1 MRNLYKLIISLAL
14 ISVMISC
21 KKDPKDADPSTDT
34 HAADRALMLTNIADE
49 SIIPSYSN
57 LNLSIDTFSNDIAV
71 FKTSPTLT
79 NLQTLRIS
87 WEKAYIAWQK
97 VELFDVGPANQYALR
112 NYANIYPANELI
124 INSNLL
130 DENTNLEISSNYA
143 AQGFPAFDYM
153 LNGLASTDDSIV
165 TLYTTASNAQ
175 LRLNYLTKLA
185 TQLSF
190 KVKQTLDLWNS
201 AYRADFIS
209 STSLKAG
216 SSTSMLIN
224 GYVMNYEKFIR
235 LGKFGIPSGA
245 VSTLLE
251 PTKVEGFYKK
261 DISQKLALAA
271 HQASVN
277 FFNGKSVKTGSIY
290 YGLAAYLNALD
301 AKDTQSNKLLSVALN
316 EQFDINN
323 NAILN
328 LNSDFYYLVN
338 NDNQKLI
345 DAFNELQKAVRILK
359 VDMTSA
365 MSITITY
372 TDNDGD

>member
-1 MRNLYKLIISLAL
+1 MANLYKLIISIAL

-34 HAADRALMLTNIADE
+34 HAVDRALMLTNITDE

-143 AQGFPAFDYM
+143 AQGFPAFDYL

-328 LNSDFYYLVN
+328 LNSNFYYLVN

>member
-130 DENTNLEISSNYA
+130 DVNTNLEISSNYA
-143 AQGFPAFDYM
+143 AQGFPAFDYL

-345 DAFNELQKAVRILK
+345 DTFNELQKAVRILK

>member
-1 MRNLYKLIISLAL
+1 
-14 ISVMISC
+14 MISC

-143 AQGFPAFDYM
+143 AQGFPAFDYL

-290 YGLAAYLNALD
+290 YGLAAYLNALE
-301 AKDTQSNKLLSVALN
+301 AKDTQTNKLLSVALN

-328 LNSDFYYLVN
+328 LNSNFYYLVN

>member
-130 DENTNLEISSNYA
+130 DVNTNLEISSNYA
-143 AQGFPAFDYM
+143 AQGFPAFDYL

-290 YGLAAYLNALD
+290 YGLAAYLNALE
-301 AKDTQSNKLLSVALN
+301 AKDTQTNKLLSVALN

-328 LNSDFYYLVN
+328 LNSNFYYLVN

>member
-143 AQGFPAFDYM
+143 AQGFPAFDYL

-290 YGLAAYLNALD
+290 YGLAAYLNALE
-301 AKDTQSNKLLSVALN
+301 AKDTQTNKLLSVALN

-328 LNSDFYYLVN
+328 LNSNFYYLVN